1 MNVAQA
7 RIRRPGAGGLNH
19 SLMDLLQKEPAET
32 YHAQAASYLSS
43 HQLAL
48 FRECPLHYRKRQ
60 LGRSVDGDRP
70 AYVVGRA
77 AHSLILEGREAYDS
91 EFAVGGPINPKT
103 NAPFGPNTKAFAEW
117 AAKLG
122 KTVLTADQSDL
133 VEQMSDSVRAHP
145 LAAEFISNGMP
156 EGVIRCDYQEVPCQV
171 RLDWLSPDYG
181 IVDLKT
187 TDNLKWFEADARRFG
202 YIYQLAF
209 YRAVTCQVAGDN
221 LPVHLVAVEKREPY
235 RCGVWLVSSD
245 ALTAAE
251 QENEAAIERLRKCRD
266 IDEWPTGY
274 ETLRLFD
281 GS

>member
-1 MNVAQA
+1 M
-7 RIRRPGAGGLNH
+7 
-19 SLMDLLQKEPAET
+19 
-32 YHAQAASYLSS
+32 
-43 HQLAL
+43 
-48 FRECPLHYRKRQ
+48 
-60 LGRSVDGDRP
+60 
-70 AYVVGRA
+70 
-77 AHSLILEGREAYDS
+77 
-91 EFAVGGPINPKT
+91 
-103 NAPFGPNTKAFAEW
+103 
-117 AAKLG
+117 
-122 KTVLTADQSDL
+122 
-133 VEQMSDSVRAHP
+133 
-145 LAAEFISNGMP
+145 
-156 EGVIRCDYQEVPCQV
+156 PCQV

-209 YRAVTCQVAGDN
+209 YRAVTCQVAGDS

-251 QENEAAIERLRKCRD
+251 QETEAAIERLRKCRD